1 MPTINLI
8 DKSFSLEQICE
19 TNYHKLIRLIPELS
33 SIKQNAIGYASGK
46 PALHIEII
54 EKAPY
59 TLTLL
64 LSYCFSMKPENLL
77 EPAVKIRVYLDA
89 RLVEVLRDH
98 VRPDVRRAFQDPG
111 QIHDIMDYK
120 WSLNYFLEKWLNH
133 CLQTDYQFRADQE
146 SISEMG

>member
-8 DKSFSLEQICE
+8 DKSSSLEQICE
-19 TNYHKLIRLIPELS
+19 ANYHKLIRLIPDLP
-33 SIKQNAIGYASGK
+33 SIKRNVIGYASGK

-64 LSYCFSMKPENLL
+64 LSYCFGMKPKNLL

-89 RLVEVLRDH
+89 RMVEVLRDH

-111 QIHDIMDYK
+111 QIQDIMDYK

-133 CLQTDYQFRADQE
+133 CLQTDYQFRAEQE
-146 SISEMG
+146 AIPETG

>member
-1 MPTINLI
+1 MAAINLI

-19 TNYHKLIRLIPELS
+19 SNYHKLIRLIPDLQ

-64 LSYCFSMKPENLL
+64 LSYCFGMKPDSLL
-77 EPAVKIRVYLDA
+77 EPAVKIRVYMDA

-98 VRPDVRRAFQDPG
+98 VRPDVSRAIQDPG

-133 CLQTDYQFRADQE
+133 CLQTDYQFSAEQE
-146 SISEMG
+146 AIPEPG